1 MRANSRVAKGKDGE
15 YDIIGSDSESESVK
29 NVYSEV
35 ELPYMRCHDAREAF
49 LLSNGEIARC
59 LSRLTVFG
67 TPPQF

>member
-1 MRANSRVAKGKDGE
+1 MRANSRVAKGKDGK
-15 YDIIGSDSESESVK
+15 YDTIGSDSGSESVK

-59 LSRLTVFG
+59 VSQLTEFD
-67 TPPQF
+67 PPPCF